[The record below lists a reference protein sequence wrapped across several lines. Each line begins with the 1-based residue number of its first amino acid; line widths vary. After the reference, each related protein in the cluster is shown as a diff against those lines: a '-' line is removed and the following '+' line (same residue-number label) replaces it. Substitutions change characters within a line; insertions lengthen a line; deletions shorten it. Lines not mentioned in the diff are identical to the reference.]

1 MPTWIIFGILSAFFA
16 ALVTI
21 FSKKGLANIDSNL
34 ATTVRVIVMSLFLIV
49 FSALTGKF
57 AKLNTINGNALLFIV
72 LGALA
77 GVISWLFY
85 FYALSKADAG
95 QVQALDRLS
104 LVFVVILAGIFLS
117 EKIDLRLAVGSILMV
132 LGAILMVKSVWDKV
146 IGLFVK

>member
-34 ATTVRVIVMSLFLIV
+34 ATTVRVIVMSIFLII

-57 AKLNTINGNALLFIV
+57 AKLNTINSQALLFIV

-85 FYALSKADAG
+85 FYALSKAGSAP
-95 QVQALDRLS
+95 VSALDRLS
-104 LVFVVILAGIFLS
+104 LVFIVILAALFLR
-117 EKIDLRLAVGSILMV
+117 EPLTWPIAIGSILMIG
-132 LGAILMVKSVWDKV
+132 GAILMTVK
-146 IGLFVK
+146 F